1 MAGKPEHDRE
11 AILAQIL
18 PRLAQGEPLS
28 VICRDLGFE
37 RRTVN
42 KWRETDP
49 DIDERMQE
57 AKDDGYDAIAMR
69 AARTARGEHRKG
81 KDSMTCVQRDKLAA
95 ETDLKLLAKWDP
107 KRYGEKLITENTN
120 HTTVEVVDSDEMDRR
135 LARAIAAAC
144 EAGGAG
150 EPKPPGA

>member
-1 MAGKPEHDRE
+1 MAGVKEHDRE
-11 AILAQIL
+11 AILAKIL
-18 PRLAQGEPLS
+18 PRLAEGEPLS
-28 VICRDLGFE
+28 VICRDIGFE

-42 KWRETDP
+42 KWRQEDP

-95 ETDLKLLAKWDP
+95 ETELKLLAKWDP
-107 KRYGEKLITENTN
+107 KRYGDKLITENTN
-120 HTTVEVVDSDEMDRR
+120 HTTVEIVDTDEMDRR
-135 LARAIAAAC
+135 LDRAVAAAC
-144 EAGGAG
+144 AAAGVV
-150 EPKPPGA
+150 EPKP

>member
-1 MAGKPEHDRE
+1 MAGVKEHNRE
-11 AILAQIL
+11 AILAKIL
-18 PRLAQGEPLS
+18 PRLADGEPLS
-28 VICRDLGFE
+28 VICRDIGFE

-42 KWRETDP
+42 KWRQEDP

-81 KDSMTCVQRDKLAA
+81 KDSMTCVQRDKLAS

-107 KRYGEKLITENTN
+107 KRYGDRMALTGAEGGAIQI
-120 HTTVEVVDSDEMDRR
+120 DSHVSADQ
-135 LARAIAAAC
+135 AAAVLQ
-144 EAGGAG
+144 EGLRALV
-150 EPKPPGA
+150 KPAADSE